1 MYFGVLYFLILN
13 ITWFCRSDFAVGVEL
28 TVVIYVYYAV
38 VSQCAENQSFDGG
51 GRLVKNC

>member
-51 GRLVKNC
+51 G